1 MQDEILKE
9 FIEES
14 KTIVQDAKS
23 ILVRIQENLD
33 LYPDLSKYSNA
44 VDRIMGG
51 SATVA
56 LGFSKDHPLHIVT
69 DYTLTCKVLSVQLIQ
84 FANDKNLLKN
94 CLMML
99 IETTE
104 IVEKIIASLHLP
116 NIDVRNLVPP
126 NFIERV
132 KELSI
137 HFQQS
142 KKSL

>member
-1 MQDEILKE
+1 MQDEIFKE

-14 KTIVQDAKS
+14 RTIVHDAKR
-23 ILVRIQENLD
+23 ILIRVHENLE
-33 LYPDLSKYSNA
+33 LYPDLSAYSNA

-56 LGFSKDHPLHIVT
+56 LGLSKDHPLHIVT
-69 DYTLTCKVLSVQLIQ
+69 DFTLTCKVLSVQLIEI
-84 FANDKNLLKN
+84 ANDKNLLKN

-104 IVEKIIASLHLP
+104 ILEKIIKSLHLP
-116 NIDVRNLVPP
+116 TSEVRDLVPP

-132 KELSI
+132 KELSD
-137 HFQQS
+137 HFHQS